1 MNYLKYIILLISFYC
16 FDLFA
21 ACGLYKQGLDC
32 GVKVYQ
38 ERCVLCHGRTGLGD
52 GLLALAIK
60 HYPDTN
66 LLKTNLKFA
75 PTIENINKSILYGG
89 TLSKLSNEM
98 PPWNDELTVLEAESV
113 TELVF
118 NLITNLEITS
128 ALLRSRE
135 SPVKPS
141 LKLGRIIFSGRCVL
155 CHGKFA
161 DGKGKMSK
169 IIKNPPPFNLLLS
182 VASDSYLRDII
193 NKGGEAMKRSPRMP
207 PWSSDLNSS
216 EIDSL
221 IIYLKSIRVKQ

>member
-1 MNYLKYIILLISFYC
+1 MNYFNFIILLISFYC

-66 LLKTNLKFA
+66 LLKPNLVFT
-75 PTIENINKSILYGG
+75 PTKKNINKSILYGG
-89 TLSKLSNEM
+89 TLSKLSIEM
-98 PPWNDELTVLEAESV
+98 PPWNDELTVLEADSV

-118 NLITNLEITS
+118 KLITDSDKTTS
-128 ALLRSRE
+128 LLRSRV
-135 SPVKPS
+135 SHIQPS

-155 CHGKFA
+155 CHGKYA
-161 DGKGKMSK
+161 DGKGKMAK
-169 IIKNPPPFNLLLS
+169 IIKNPPPFNLLQS
-182 VASDSYLRDII
+182 TAKDTYLKEII
-193 NKGGEAMKRSPRMP
+193 TKGGEAMNRSARMP
-207 PWSSDLNSS
+207 PWGSDLNQS
-216 EIDSL
+216 EVDSL
-221 IIYLKSIRVKQ
+221 IIYLKSIRIKN